1 MTGNLGV
8 AFRRL
13 WLVTAAANLGDGLLA
28 AGLPVLL
35 VGVTPAPSAAAG
47 LQGALMLPMLRRA
60 VPAGI
65 RADRVGPRGVLQVAN
80 AIRAGILLVLAVAVG
95 WVGVGVGLVY
105 LAAVMYGAGEVLVDT
120 TAETAVP
127 GVVGRGEV
135 SRAHSRLI
143 ATQMVGNNAV
153 GAPVGAVLAAVGGV
167 PALALPGLL
176 FAGAAAVAGR
186 MPRPASL
193 VVEEAEVV
201 GQLEGPRQGEAAAP
215 HARLRDEVLLG
226 ARVVRRDP
234 LLRRMAGASAAMNLG
249 NSAFFGVLVLL
260 VIGPIGLPASAY
272 GILLAVLAGGGVVGA
287 AIADR
292 VHRLLGYR
300 RTLVLACA
308 LTVVGMVV
316 LGTARGPL
324 AAGLGVV
331 LTAVPGMVWNV
342 TTRVVRQVH
351 LPVAV
356 LGRVSSVVRLMALCA
371 APAGAV
377 IGGAVAEAHGV
388 AAVTWVALASGL
400 VALALLIAIP
410 AERMPAVEVDP
421 QQAERERVDAK

>member
-13 WLVTAAANLGDGLLA
+13 WVVTAAANLGDGLLA

-35 VGVTPAPSAAAG
+35 VGVTTSPSAAAG
-47 LQGALMLPMLRRA
+47 LQVALMLPMLLLA

-65 RADRVGPRGVLQVAN
+65 LADRVGPRGVLQVAN

-201 GQLEGPRQGEAAAP
+201 GQAEDAGEVEAR
-215 HARLRDEVLLG
+215 ARLRDEVLLG
-226 ARVVRRDP
+226 ARIVRRDP

-356 LGRVSSVVRLMALCA
+356 LGRVSSVVRLIALCA

-388 AAVTWVALASGL
+388 AAVTWVALVAGIVSLGML
-400 VALALLIAIP
+400 VRIPEAL
-410 AERMPAVEVDP
+410 MPALPVDLGDDRAP
-421 QQAERERVDAK
+421 APV